1 MAAVS
6 SVALYTA
13 FYVGEGKLG
22 ASTLYA
28 VIGALMA
35 VWMVS
40 FGMLLLTMDRK
51 YIRTFVSAETG
62 CEHVM
67 SYFLDNDG
75 NDDIRA
81 QILYKNQDMWRPIR
95 SQVQA
100 WVRARFMVWKEEK
113 PAWFSEALILA
124 IPTDMLPERYAQQLT
139 TQAGGQRTSIH
150 DNASLARRM
159 SLSTAVASHH
169 TQVAPIGTTDDD
181 ASDSEAHEELAN
193 MGDSAV

>member
-1 MAAVS
+1 MS

-40 FGMLLLTMDRK
+40 FGMLLLTMDHK
-51 YIRTFVSAETG
+51 YIRTFVSAGTG
-62 CEHVM
+62 CENAM

-75 NDDIRA
+75 NDEIRA
-81 QILYKNQDMWRPIR
+81 QILYKNQDMWRAIR

-113 PAWFSEALILA
+113 PAWFSEVLISA
-124 IPTDMLPERYAQQLT
+124 IPTDMLPESYAQQLT
-139 TQAGGQRTSIH
+139 TQAGGQRMSIH
-150 DNASLARRM
+150 DANASLARRM

-169 TQVAPIGTTDDD
+169 TQVVPIGTTDAD

-193 MGDSAV
+193 MGDSAG